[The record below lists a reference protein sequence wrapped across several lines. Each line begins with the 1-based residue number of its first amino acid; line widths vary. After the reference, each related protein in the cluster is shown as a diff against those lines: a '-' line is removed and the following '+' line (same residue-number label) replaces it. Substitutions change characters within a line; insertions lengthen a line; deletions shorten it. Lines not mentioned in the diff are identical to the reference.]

1 MRTKCLRNIKQE
13 AVMIKIVAKMP
24 VKASEVENFKAT
36 AKELVEKSA
45 AEAGNVSYSL
55 NVSTENPNLFAIIEC
70 WKDQA
75 AIDFHNNT
83 EHFTGILPKLSALC
97 EGEVSIELFNEITF

>member
-1 MRTKCLRNIKQE
+1 
-13 AVMIKIVAKMP
+13 MIKIIAKMTAKNGQAENL
-24 VKASEVENFKAT
+24 KAA

-45 AEAGNVSYSL
+45 TEAGNISYTL
-55 NVSTENPNLFAIIEC
+55 NVNKADPNQFAIMEC

-83 EHFTGILPKLSALC
+83 EHFTGILPKIAGLC
-97 EGEVSIELFNEITF
+97 DGDMTVDLFDEVEF

>member
-1 MRTKCLRNIKQE
+1 
-13 AVMIKIVAKMP
+13 MIKIVAKML
-24 VKASEVENFKAT
+24 VKADQIETFKAT

-55 NVSTENPNLFAIIEC
+55 NVSTADPRQFAIIEC

-83 EHFTGILPKLSALC
+83 PHFTTFLPQIGAMC
-97 EGEVSIELFNEITF
+97 EGDVSIELFNEIEF

>member
-1 MRTKCLRNIKQE
+1 
-13 AVMIKIVAKMP
+13 MIKIVAKML
-24 VKASEVENFKAT
+24 VKQDKVETFKAT
-36 AKELVEKSA
+36 AKELVVKSA

-55 NVSTENPNLFAIIEC
+55 NVSTADPRQFAIIEC

-83 EHFTGILPKLSALC
+83 EHFTGILPKLAEMC
-97 EGEVSIELFNEITF
+97 EGDITIDLFNEIEF

>member
-1 MRTKCLRNIKQE
+1 
-13 AVMIKIVAKMP
+13 MIKIVAKMP
-24 VKASEVENFKAT
+24 VKESEVETFKAA

-55 NVSTENPNLFAIIEC
+55 NVSTTDPCLFVIMEC

-75 AIDFHNNT
+75 AIDFHNQT
-83 EHFTGILPKLSALC
+83 EHFTTILPKLSALC
-97 EGEVSIELFNEITF
+97 EGDVSIELFNEIEF

>member
-1 MRTKCLRNIKQE
+1 
-13 AVMIKIVAKMP
+13 MIKIVAKMK
-24 VKASEVENFKAT
+24 VKGSEIENFKAL
-36 AKELVEKSA
+36 ARELVEKSA

-55 NVSTENPNLFAIIEC
+55 NVSTTDPQQFAIIEC

-83 EHFTGILPKLSALC
+83 EHFTGILPKMAPLT
-97 EGEVSIELFNEITF
+97 EGEMTVELFSEVF

>member
-1 MRTKCLRNIKQE
+1 
-13 AVMIKIVAKMP
+13 MIKIVAKMP
-24 VKASEVENFKAT
+24 VKKDKVDAFKAA

-45 AEAGNVSYSL
+45 AEAGNVFYTL
-55 NVSTENPNLFAIIEC
+55 NVSTTNPCLFAVIEC

-83 EHFTGILPKLSALC
+83 EHFTGILPKMAEMC
-97 EGEVSIELFNEITF
+97 DGEISIELFNEVAL

>member
-1 MRTKCLRNIKQE
+1 
-13 AVMIKIVAKMP
+13 MIKIVAKMP
-24 VKASEVENFKAT
+24 VKANEVENFKAT

-45 AEAGNVSYSL
+45 AEEGNVSYSL

>member
-1 MRTKCLRNIKQE
+1 
-13 AVMIKIVAKMP
+13 MIKIVAKMP
-24 VKASEVENFKAT
+24 VKANEVETFKAT

-45 AEAGNVSYSL
+45 AEEGNISYSL
-55 NVSTENPNLFAIIEC
+55 NVSTEDPCLFAMIEC

-83 EHFTGILPKLSALC
+83 EHFTGILPKLAALC
-97 EGEVSIELFNEITF
+97 EGDISAELFNEIAF